1 MLTIIKL
8 IPLPVFILLSLV
20 LAVALLWYAV
30 KSFRSKNRDAFLPC
44 LVASFAGPIAIY
56 ARCIYDYF
64 PVSSVMRSSSMVIM
78 IVFIVLF
85 LFVIGRVIWKRY
97 RKGLIQGNDKI
108 VMIIGLVFLV
118 FGILMSLVI
127 IILMKLGV

>member
-1 MLTIIKL
+1 
-8 IPLPVFILLSLV
+8 
-20 LAVALLWYAV
+20 
-30 KSFRSKNRDAFLPC
+30 
-44 LVASFAGPIAIY
+44 
-56 ARCIYDYF
+56 
-64 PVSSVMRSSSMVIM
+64 MRSSSMVIM